1 MLSPVG
7 LRPTKM
13 DDLSGAAELAI
24 PSTAWSVK
32 NEGGVILTLSVAK
45 GKDLL
50 FSCTLSNYSGR

>member
-1 MLSPVG
+1 
-7 LRPTKM
+7 M